1 VARGTRTILQYI
13 QCVKSGK
20 SPCLYEAGR
29 FLGAAVLKEFPM
41 YVKEF
46 AARLEPGRAPRA
58 PGRADR
64 EPRGLVDDRRPTH
77 LEHRIAD
84 PGEQIAPP
92 GSRTTA
98 DKSIC
103 EKPGKQAT
111 RALLQLTNNDA
122 RIDARGSRITARGS
136 HTASTDPGLEDRGSR
151 ASHNQ
156 DNRQARQLEP
166 DPGDRRPRAIQ
177 ARSRAY
183 TNHAPGQ
190 HDRPSRRAQARSHQT
205 KRKGSEEPFRDRLE
219 TCSRTSPRTR
229 SAPRDRPRRDSSPAQ
244 TVAPQTRTNQP
255 GRRPPT
261 PAHPRPTR
269 QSCPTDRP
277 QWH

>member
-1 VARGTRTILQYI
+1 MQHI

-29 FLGAAVLKEFPM
+29 FLGAAPLKEFGM

-46 AARLEPGRAPRA
+46 AASHD

-98 DKSIC
+98 DKSIRA
-103 EKPGKQAT
+103 KPGKQAT

-166 DPGDRRPRAIQ
+166 EPRDRRPRAIQ

-219 TCSRTSPRTR
+219 TCSRTSPGTR
-229 SAPRDRPRRDSSPAQ
+229 SAPRDRPRHGSPPGQAA
-244 TVAPQTRTNQP
+244 APRARTTQP
-255 GRRPPT
+255 GHRPRARARPRR
-261 PAHPRPTR
+261 ARP
-269 QSCPTDRP
+269 SCPSDRP
-277 QWH
+277 RWH